1 MCVLPS
7 AMPSS
12 SQSPSTE
19 GGDGGRGGGW
29 GGGGGG
35 GLGQHVLHLTSSWHF
50 DLRPLTGVN
59 RAPCFHNWRLLSSL
73 GF

>member
-1 MCVLPS
+1 MKHNCVNS

-19 GGDGGRGGGW
+19 GGDGGRRMGGGV
-29 GGGGGG
+29 
-35 GLGQHVLHLTSSWHF
+35 LGQHMLHLTSSWHF